1 MATDGVKIIDGDLAH
16 DTYWSIMD
24 LYDNNVEIETIKEHI
39 PFIREDYGV
48 DSDFFYEIYVTSY
61 ALAFWEI
68 GELTQNILDEVNSVN
83 RLGAGVKMWSEQVSL
98 KEGKARQIEL
108 DNLLKK
114 ISATNT
120 KIRKRKKYRKV
131 TNFYIEVD
139 DLLTFKLND
148 NFYRAVICNSI
159 TQYRSECSYM
169 LTQTTYKSKI
179 KPTVEDL
186 YNYHIAGITIGVS
199 YDKREEIIE
208 MQPEVDKLWGLYSY
222 IGEFLLGIENIGV
235 GHQHFVNF
243 KKKLEV
249 IGKLKIK
256 EGFKIGGTLCYV
268 DNFEKFENML
278 HDYDDEKK
286 ILANKRFP
294 IKILCE

>member
-24 LYDNNVEIETIKEHI
+24 LYDNNVEIETIKVQI
-39 PFIREDYGV
+39 PFVREYYGIE
-48 DSDFFYEIYVTSY
+48 DDFYHEIFVTSY

-68 GELTQNILDEVNSVN
+68 GELTKEVLDEVISVN
-83 RLGAGVKMWSEQVSL
+83 KIGAGVKLWTEQANS
-98 KEGKARQIEL
+98 KEGQARQKEL
-108 DNLLKK
+108 NKLIKK
-114 ISATNT
+114 ISEPNS

-131 TNFYIEVD
+131 TNFYIQVD
-139 DLLTFKLND
+139 DLLTFKLKD

-159 TQYRSECSYM
+159 HQYRGECSYM
-169 LTQTTYKSKI
+169 LTQTTYKSRA

-186 YNYHIAGITIGVS
+186 YKYDIAGITIGAG
-199 YDKREEIIE
+199 DDIETIISE
-208 MQPEVDKLWGLYSY
+208 QPEVDKLWKLYSY
-222 IGEFLLGIENIGV
+222 IGEFYLGIENIGIE
-235 GHQHFVNF
+235 HQDFINF
-243 KKKLEV
+243 KNKFEV

-256 EGFKIGGTLCYV
+256 EGFKRGGTFSCAG
-268 DNFEKFENML
+268 NFEKFENSL
-278 HDYDDEKK
+278 HNYDDEKK